1 MGEVVLLNKS
11 AVIVTETV
19 DPNQNHLEIQTVP
32 DENTKK
38 DLEAGQEVG
47 VVHLEGKRGRRKVVT
62 GIVEMATIVIELG
75 NAIGTVIGNATNTV
89 VHLPNLIQRVAYCR
103 S

>member
-1 MGEVVLLNKS
+1 MGSPEQKRRDRDRDRRSKS
-11 AVIVTETV
+11 KS
-19 DPNQNHLEIQTVP
+19 PRNQTVQ

-47 VVHLEGKRGRRKVVT
+47 VVHPEGKRGRRKVVT
-62 GIVEMATIVIELG
+62 EIVEMATIEIELG
-75 NAIGTVIGNATNTV
+75 TAIGIVIENATNTV